1 MKILYWNIRGIANLD
16 SKFELSN
23 ICRSHKPDFL
33 CISEPMVQFDVISA
47 IFWSSLNMQLV
58 AVNNKPNMPSI
69 WLFCSKAAMHHLFYS
84 SADNSFF
91 FNGSL
96 QLCYLFCLC
105 IYELY

>member
-16 SKFELSN
+16 SKLELSN

-58 AVNNKPNMPSI
+58 AVNNKPNMPI
-69 WLFCSKAAMHHLFYS
+69 GYFVLRIYLRHAS
-84 SADNSFF
+84 SL
-91 FNGSL
+91 L
-96 QLCYLFCLC
+96 QFSR
-105 IYELY
+105 